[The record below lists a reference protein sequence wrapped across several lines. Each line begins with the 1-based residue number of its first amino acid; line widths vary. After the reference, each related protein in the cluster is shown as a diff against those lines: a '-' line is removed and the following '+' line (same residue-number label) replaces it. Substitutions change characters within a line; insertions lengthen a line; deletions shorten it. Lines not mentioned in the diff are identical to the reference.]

1 MSENIQWGYQRRF
14 ESGKTLNK
22 YKNFMGYTCRDGEM
36 VIVPEEAEIVRK
48 IFELFLDGNTL
59 VQIKE
64 YLERLNIKTATG
76 KDKWS
81 DVVILKMLKNEK
93 YKGDT
98 ILQKTYSKNYLTGE
112 RTVNHGQR
120 TKYYVPD
127 SHPAIISKEI
137 FGKVQEELAKRS
149 RIIHKVD
156 GTTEIGKSR
165 YNGKY
170 LLGNLL
176 VCGECGVAYRRRTER
191 GKVVWRCATR
201 IEKGKDA
208 CLYSPTVNE
217 EWIQEV
223 LAERIC
229 DSKEYDEK
237 IIRREVAAIRVYSEH
252 IEVARKNGEILISK
266 II

>member
-14 ESGKTLNK
+14 ENGKILNK
-22 YKNFMGYTCRDGEM
+22 YKNFMGYTCKDGEL

-59 VQIKE
+59 LQIKE
-64 YLERLNIKTATG
+64 YLEKHNIKTATG

-81 DVVILKMLKNEK
+81 DAVILKMLKNEK

-98 ILQKTYSKNYLTGE
+98 RLQKTYSKNYLTGE
-112 RTVNHGQR
+112 RAVNHGQR
-120 TKYYVPD
+120 TRYYVND
-127 SHPAIISKEI
+127 SHPAIVSKEI
-137 FGKVQEELAKRS
+137 FDRVQEELAKRS
-149 RIIHKVD
+149 RVIHKDD

-170 LLGNLL
+170 VLGNLL
-176 VCGECGVAYRRRTER
+176 ACGECGAAYRRRTER

-208 CLYSPTVNE
+208 CLYSPTINE
-217 EWIQEV
+217 EWIQEI
-223 LAERIC
+223 LAEMIY
-229 DSKEYDEK
+229 DSREYDEK
-237 IIRREVAAIRVYSEH
+237 
-252 IEVARKNGEILISK
+252 
-266 II
+266 